1 MATRWSVALR
11 LLRES
16 DDAGD
21 CMLSLLAQ
29 PRPEPERHQG
39 VGSQSARFVAL
50 GALLASALI
59 GCGRTAPAAAPRPAT
74 PHPSTSPVRYAPRA
88 PARSQTEPP
97 PGQAG
102 PLSATFVSPSEGWV
116 LVGVSC
122 GRAFCLQLQH
132 TTDGGSAWTVVPSPQ
147 LASPAVAGQVRA
159 VRFADPQDGWVYGS
173 RLLAT
178 HDGGRSWRA
187 VALPDLGRPLADV
200 VTLTVLDGFADA
212 LVAEGLNPN
221 IGGPSR
227 LYVSDIT
234 RDDWRPVAGVGGSG
248 NWGTLTSADGAGYA
262 SVTAE
267 SFAGGG
273 APIVTTGLDY
283 FRSLDGRSWARLPTP
298 PCATGILAAAT
309 STVLYLVCGGREVA
323 AGAQA
328 KPVYRSDDGGDTW
341 IPVASAPFGGD
352 LDGAAASPDTLLV
365 AWYSGDAGIYASLD
379 NGGHW
384 ASAYTGKIPAGI
396 GIIEMAM
403 TTATQGYAIDSR
415 SLLVMTH
422 DAGRHWAVVRLA
434 AEPAR
439 A

>member
-16 DDAGD
+16 DDTGD
-21 CMLSLLAQ
+21 CMLSLLTQ

-59 GCGRTAPAAAPRPAT
+59 GCGRTAPAGAPRPAT
-74 PHPSTSPVRYAPRA
+74 PHPSTSPVRHVPRA

-159 VRFADPQDGWVYGS
+159 VRFADSQDGWVYGS
-173 RLLAT
+173 RLFAT

-187 VALPDLGRPLADV
+187 VALPDLGRPLAEV

-234 RDDWRPVAGVGGSG
+234 RDDWRP
-248 NWGTLTSADGAGYA
+248 
-262 SVTAE
+262 
-267 SFAGGG
+267 
-273 APIVTTGLDY
+273 
-283 FRSLDGRSWARLPTP
+283 
-298 PCATGILAAAT
+298 
-309 STVLYLVCGGREVA
+309 VA

-379 NGGHW
+379 NGEHW
-384 ASAYTGKIPAGI
+384 ASAYTGKIPVGI